1 MAVKKSELYSTLW
14 KCCDELRG
22 GMDASQYKDY
32 VLVILFVKYISDK
45 SRSDAAF
52 DIEIPEGCY
61 FEDFV
66 ALKGNPNIGEEI
78 NKKMQKLAE
87 ANQLEGV
94 FVADFDDEAKLGKGK
109 DKVET
114 LSKLIAV
121 FQNENLD
128 FSKNRAADD
137 DLIGDAYEYLMKN
150 FATESGKSKGQFYT
164 PAEVSRVMAKVIG
177 LSNAKNGKRTTIYD
191 PTCGSG
197 SLLLRAMCETP
208 EGATVYGQEKDNATV
223 GLAKMN
229 MILHN
234 EIYADIKQGDT
245 INDPQFKDDDQLK
258 TFDYIVANPPF
269 STKSWLK
276 SAKAEDEYRRWGEG
290 IKIGIPPEKNGD
302 YAFLLHIVRS
312 LKQTGCAACI
322 LPHGVLFRGN
332 AEAQIR
338 KYLVAEKRYIKGII
352 GLPANL
358 FFGTG
363 IPACII
369 IIEKSEAAGRKGVF
383 MIDAKSGYI
392 KDGAKNR
399 LREQDIR
406 RIVDVWQSQRD
417 VPHFAR
423 FVPMEE
429 IERNDYNLNI
439 PRYVS
444 APDTEILQDID
455 AHLYGGLPKHDI
467 DQLAT
472 YWDVCPSLR
481 SDLFSEHPTREGY
494 YSLNCEQDAIR
505 DTVSA
510 NVDFQKQSEVFK
522 RRFTDWCDKHRGELN
537 SLAQGFAPKTLIEQ
551 LGNSLLEFFSA
562 DRSLVDAY
570 DVYDCLMNYWGE
582 TMQDDCYMISSGGWT
597 VQLYTPQA
605 TSKKND
611 DKKKKEKKAATP
623 EDIVCDLLPVPI
635 VVDEYFADKRDLIIA
650 AEELLSQNEAQLAEL
665 IEEQAENYLDEDNFP
680 DGKMTDAN
688 IKKRIKALDKKAD
701 AEELA
706 VLQKYLDLKGD
717 ISLNK
722 KLIKERKYD
731 LLTALLV
738 KYANLSEEDIKRFV
752 IEKKWFAS
760 LGSRLDGE
768 MQRISQQLTSKVSA
782 LAERY
787 AQTLPEIDA
796 EIADLEAK
804 VAAHLKQM
812 YCMFAIVLQK
822 SARPRYLKNGIVL
835 NLRRY
840 CQL

>member
-45 SRSDAAF
+45 SRSDKNF
-52 DIEIPEGCY
+52 DIDIPQGCF

-66 ALKGNPNIGEEI
+66 ALKGNPNIGEEM
-78 NKKMQKLAE
+78 NKKMEALAV

-94 FVADFDDEAKLGKGK
+94 FVADFEDDAKLGQGK
-109 DKVET
+109 DKVDT
-114 LSKLIAV
+114 LSNLIAV
-121 FQNENLD
+121 FQNDNLD

-208 EGATVYGQEKDNATV
+208 EGTTIYGQEKDNATV

-229 MILHN
+229 MILHG

-245 INDPQFKDDDQLK
+245 INDPQFKDDDHLK

-276 SAKAEDEYRRWGEG
+276 SAKTEDQYHRWGEG
-290 IKIGIPPEKNGD
+290 VQIGVPPEKNGD

-358 FFGTG
+358 FYGTG

-369 IIEKSEAAGRKGVF
+369 VIEKSEAASRKGVF
-383 MIDAKSGYI
+383 MIDAKNGYI
-392 KDGAKNR
+392 KDAAKNR

-406 RIVDVWQSQRD
+406 RIVDVWQAQRD

-444 APDTEILQDID
+444 APDTEVLQDIE
-455 AHLYGGLPKHDI
+455 AHLRGGLPEHDI
-467 DQLAT
+467 DQLSE

-481 SDLFSEHPTREGY
+481 DDLFSDRPIRAGY
-494 YSLNCEQDAIR
+494 YELRCPVDAIR
-505 DTVSA
+505 DTVA
-510 NVDFQKQSEVFK
+510 TNTDFRKQGEAFK
-522 RRFTDWCDKHRGELN
+522 HSFEKWCQQHRCQLY
-537 SLAQGFAPKTLIEQ
+537 SLVPGFAPKKLIEQ
-551 LGNSLLEFFSA
+551 LGNSILEIFTA
-562 DRSLVDAY
+562 DKSLVDAY
-570 DVYDCLMNYWGE
+570 DVYDCLMKYWGD
-582 TMQDDCYMISSGGWT
+582 TMQDDCYMISSGGWE
-597 VQLYTPQA
+597 VQLYTPQPIV
-605 TSKKND
+605 KKND
-611 DKKKKEKKAATP
+611 AKKKEKKAAAP

-635 VVDEYFADKRDLIIA
+635 VIDEYFADKRDLILA
-650 AEELLSQNEAQLAEL
+650 AEELLAQNEAKLSELTEEYAES
-665 IEEQAENYLDEDNFP
+665 YFDEDNFADSKISDP
-680 DGKMTDAN
+680 N

-701 AEELA
+701 AEEIA
-706 VLQKYLDLKGD
+706 VLQQYLDLKGD
-717 ISLNK
+717 ILLNK
-722 KLIKERKYD
+722 KVIKDRKYD
-731 LLTALLV
+731 LLTALIV
-738 KYANLSEEDIKRFV
+738 KYADLSVEDIKRLV
-752 IEKKWFAS
+752 IEKKWFATLS
-760 LGSRLDGE
+760 AQLDSE
-768 MQRISQQLTSKVSA
+768 MQRISQQLTSKISA

-796 EIADLEAK
+796 EIAELEAK
-804 VAAHLKQM
+804 VAAHLKLM
-812 YCMFAIVLQK
+812 GY
-822 SARPRYLKNGIVL
+822 
-835 NLRRY
+835 
-840 CQL
+840 

>member
-45 SRSDAAF
+45 SRNDVGF
-52 DIEIPEGCY
+52 DIDIPEGCH

-66 ALKGNPNIGEEI
+66 ALKGNSNIGEEM
-78 NKKMQKLAE
+78 NKKMAALAE
-87 ANQLEGV
+87 ANQLDGV
-94 FVADFDDEAKLGKGK
+94 FVADFEDDTKLGKGK

-128 FSKNRAADD
+128 FGKNRAADD

-177 LSNAKNGKRTTIYD
+177 LGNAKNGKKTTIYD

-208 EGATVYGQEKDNATV
+208 DGATIYGQEKDNATV

-234 EIYADIKQGDT
+234 EIYADIRQGDT

-258 TFDYIVANPPF
+258 TFDFIVANPPF

-276 SAKAEDEYRRWGEG
+276 SAKIEDEYYRWGEG
-290 IKIGIPPEKNGD
+290 IKIGVPPEKNGD

-338 KYLVAEKRYIKGII
+338 KYLVADKRYIKGII

-358 FFGTG
+358 FYGTG

-369 IIEKSEAAGRKGVF
+369 IIEKSEATERKGIF
-383 MIDAKSGYI
+383 MIDAKNGYF

-406 RIVDVWQSQRD
+406 HIVDVWQAQRD
-417 VPHFAR
+417 VPHYAR

-455 AHLYGGLPKHDI
+455 AHLRGGLPKHDI
-467 DQLAT
+467 DQLET
-472 YWDVCPSLR
+472 YWTVCPSLR
-481 SDLFSEHPTREGY
+481 DDLFCDHPTRKGY
-494 YSLNCEQDAIR
+494 YSLNCEQNAVR
-505 DTVSA
+505 DVVSG
-510 NVDFQKQSEVFK
+510 NMDFRNQNEDFQMSFAK
-522 RRFTDWCDKHRGELN
+522 WCDSQRDQLYA
-537 SLAQGFAPKTLIEQ
+537 LVPGFAPKKLIEQ
-551 LGNSLLEFFSA
+551 LSNSLLAIFKA
-562 DRSLVDAY
+562 DRSLVNAY
-570 DVYDCLMNYWGE
+570 DVYDCLMNYWSE
-582 TMQDDCYMISSGGWT
+582 TMQDDCYMISSGDWM
-597 VQLYTPQA
+597 VQLYTPQPV
-605 TSKKND
+605 SKKKD
-611 DKKKKEKKAATP
+611 EKKKEKKAVAP
-623 EDIVCDLLPVPI
+623 EDVVCDLLPVPI
-635 VVDEYFADKRDLIIA
+635 VIDEYFAEKRDLIAA
-650 AEELLSQNEAQLAEL
+650 AEELLTQYETQLAEL
-665 IEEQAENYLDEDNFP
+665 VEEQTENYLDEDNFP
-680 DGKMTDAN
+680 DGKITDAN
-688 IKKRIKALDKKAD
+688 VKKRIKALDKKAD
-701 AEELA
+701 ADEIV
-706 VLQKYLDLKGD
+706 VLQKYLDLKGN

-731 LLTALLV
+731 LLTALVV
-738 KYANLSEEDIKRFV
+738 KYADLSEEEIKRLV
-752 IEKKWFAS
+752 IEKKWLAS
-760 LGSRLDGE
+760 LALKLDGE
-768 MQRISQQLTSKVSA
+768 MRRVSQQLTSQVTA

-787 AQTLPEIDA
+787 ALTLPEIDA
-796 EIADLEAK
+796 DIVDLEAK

-812 YCMFAIVLQK
+812 GY
-822 SARPRYLKNGIVL
+822 
-835 NLRRY
+835 
-840 CQL
+840 

>member
-45 SRSDAAF
+45 NRSDAAF

-66 ALKGNPNIGEEI
+66 ALKGNSNIGEEI

-177 LSNAKNGKRTTIYD
+177 LSNTKNGKRTTIYD

-276 SAKAEDEYRRWGEG
+276 SAKAEDEYHRWGEG
-290 IKIGIPPEKNGD
+290 IKIGVPPEKNGD

-383 MIDAKSGYI
+383 MIDAKGGYI

-439 PRYVS
+439 PRYVA

-510 NVDFQKQSEVFK
+510 NADFQKQSEVFK
-522 RRFTDWCDKHRGELN
+522 RSFADWCDKHLEELN
-537 SLAQGFAPKTLIEQ
+537 SLVQGFTPKTLIEQ
-551 LGNSLLEFFSA
+551 LGNSLLEIFGA
-562 DRSLVDAY
+562 DKSLVDAY

-582 TMQDDCYMISSGGWT
+582 TMQDDCYMI
-597 VQLYTPQA
+597 
-605 TSKKND
+605 
-611 DKKKKEKKAATP
+611 
-623 EDIVCDLLPVPI
+623 
-635 VVDEYFADKRDLIIA
+635 
-650 AEELLSQNEAQLAEL
+650 
-665 IEEQAENYLDEDNFP
+665 
-680 DGKMTDAN
+680 
-688 IKKRIKALDKKAD
+688 
-701 AEELA
+701 
-706 VLQKYLDLKGD
+706 
-717 ISLNK
+717 
-722 KLIKERKYD
+722 
-731 LLTALLV
+731 
-738 KYANLSEEDIKRFV
+738 
-752 IEKKWFAS
+752 
-760 LGSRLDGE
+760 
-768 MQRISQQLTSKVSA
+768 
-782 LAERY
+782 
-787 AQTLPEIDA
+787 
-796 EIADLEAK
+796 
-804 VAAHLKQM
+804 
-812 YCMFAIVLQK
+812 
-822 SARPRYLKNGIVL
+822 
-835 NLRRY
+835 
-840 CQL
+840 

>member
-14 KCCDELRG
+14 KCCDEPRG

-45 SRSDAAF
+45 SRSDWSF
-52 DIEIPEGCY
+52 DIDIPDGCH
-61 FEDFV
+61 FEDFI
-66 ALKGNPNIGEEI
+66 ALKGNPHIGEEM
-78 NKKMQKLAE
+78 NKKMSALAE
-87 ANQLEGV
+87 ANQLDGI
-94 FVADFDDEAKLGKGK
+94 FLADFDDESKLGKGK
-109 DKVET
+109 DKVDT
-114 LSKLIAV
+114 LSNLIAV

-177 LSNAKNGKRTTIYD
+177 LGDAKNGKKTTIYD

-197 SLLLRAMCETP
+197 SLLLRAMYETP
-208 EGATVYGQEKDNATV
+208 DGATVYGQEKDNATV

-234 EIYADIKQGDT
+234 ETYADIKQGDT
-245 INDPQFKDDDQLK
+245 INDPQFKENDQLK

-276 SAKAEDEYRRWGEG
+276 SAKAEDEFHRWGEG
-290 IKIGIPPEKNGD
+290 IKIGVPPEKNGD

-312 LKQTGCAACI
+312 LRQTGCAACI

-338 KYLVAEKRYIKGII
+338 KYLIAEKQYIKGII

-369 IIEKSEAAGRKGVF
+369 IIEKSEAHNRKGVF
-383 MIDAKSGYI
+383 MIDAKNGFT

-406 RIVDVWQSQRD
+406 RIVDVWQAQRD

-429 IERNDYNLNI
+429 IAKNDYNLNI

-444 APDTEILQDID
+444 APDTEILHDID
-455 AHLYGGLPKHDI
+455 AHLNGGLPKHDI
-467 DQLAT
+467 DQLND
-472 YWDVCPSLR
+472 YWNVCPSLR
-481 SDLFSEHPTREGY
+481 TDLFCEHPTRKNY
-494 YSLNCEQDAIR
+494 YSINCKQEEVRDA
-505 DTVSA
+505 VAA
-510 NVDFQKQSEVFK
+510 NTDFCRQGEVFK
-522 RRFTDWCDKHRGELN
+522 KSFKEWCDKHSKQLYEL
-537 SLAQGFAPKTLIEQ
+537 SQSFAPKVLIEN
-551 LGNSLLEFFSA
+551 LGNSLLEIFSS
-562 DRSLVDAY
+562 DKSLVDAY

-582 TMQDDCYMISSGGWT
+582 TMQDDCYMISSGGWE
-597 VQLYTPQA
+597 VQLYTPQPA
-605 TSKKND
+605 SKKGD
-611 DKKKKEKKAATP
+611 KKEKKAATP
-623 EDIVCDLLPVPI
+623 EDVTCDLLPVNI
-635 VVDEYFADKRDLIIA
+635 VIDEYFAEKRNLITA
-650 AEELLSQNEAQLAEL
+650 AEELLAQNEASLAEL
-665 IEEQAENYLDEDNFP
+665 VEEQSENYLDEDNFV
-680 DGKMTDAN
+680 DGKISDTN
-688 IKKRIKALDKKAD
+688 VKKRMKVLDKKSD
-701 AEELA
+701 AEEIA
-706 VLQKYLDLKGD
+706 VLQKYLDLKGN

-722 KLIKERKYD
+722 KLIKDRKYE
-731 LLTALLV
+731 LLTALMV
-738 KYANLSEEDIKRFV
+738 KYAALSEDDIKRLV

-760 LGSRLDGE
+760 LSARLDAE

-787 AQTLPEIDA
+787 AQTLHEIDA
-796 EIADLEAK
+796 EISTLEAK
-804 VAAHLKQM
+804 VAEHLKM
-812 YCMFAIVLQK
+812 MGY
-822 SARPRYLKNGIVL
+822 
-835 NLRRY
+835 
-840 CQL
+840 

>member
-45 SRSDAAF
+45 SRSDVAF
-52 DIEIPEGCY
+52 DIEIPDGCY

-87 ANQLEGV
+87 ANQLDGV

-276 SAKAEDEYRRWGEG
+276 SAKAEDEYHRWGEG

-444 APDTEILQDID
+444 TPDTEILQDID

-481 SDLFSEHPTREGY
+481 GDLFGEHPTREGY
-494 YSLNCEQDAIR
+494 YTLNCEQDAIR

-510 NVDFQKQSEVFK
+510 NSDFQKQIEVFK
-522 RRFTDWCDKHRGELN
+522 RSFADWCDKHSGELN
-537 SLAQGFAPKTLIEQ
+537 SLVQGFAPKTLIEQ
-551 LGNSLLEFFSA
+551 LGNSLLDIFGA
-562 DRSLVDAY
+562 DKSLVDAY

-597 VQLYTPQA
+597 VQLYTPQPA
-605 TSKKND
+605 SKKND

-635 VVDEYFADKRDLIIA
+635 VIDEYFADKRNLIVA

-680 DGKMTDAN
+680 DSKMTDAN
-688 IKKRIKALDKKAD
+688 IKKRIKALDKKSDAD
-701 AEELA
+701 EIA

-717 ISLNK
+717 ISLKK

-731 LLTALLV
+731 LLTALMV
-738 KYANLSEEDIKRFV
+738 KYADLSEEDIKRLV
-752 IEKKWFAS
+752 VEKKWFAS
-760 LGSRLDGE
+760 LSVRLDGE
-768 MQRISQQLTSKVSA
+768 MQRISQRLTTKVSA

-812 YCMFAIVLQK
+812 GY
-822 SARPRYLKNGIVL
+822 
-835 NLRRY
+835 
-840 CQL
+840 

>member
-45 SRSDAAF
+45 NRSDAAF
-52 DIEIPEGCY
+52 DIEIPDGCY

-87 ANQLEGV
+87 ANQLDGV

-208 EGATVYGQEKDNATV
+208 GGATVYGQEKDNATV

-276 SAKAEDEYRRWGEG
+276 SAKAEDEYHRWGEG

-383 MIDAKSGYI
+383 MIDAKSGYM

-444 APDTEILQDID
+444 VPDTEILQDID

-510 NVDFQKQSEVFK
+510 NADFQKQSEVFK
-522 RRFTDWCDKHRGELN
+522 HSFADWCGKHRGELN
-537 SLAQGFAPKTLIEQ
+537 SLAQGSAPKMLIEQ
-551 LGNSLLEFFSA
+551 LGNSLLDIFGA

-582 TMQDDCYMISSGGWT
+582 TMQDDCYMISSGGWA
-597 VQLYTPQA
+597 VQLDTPQPV
-605 TSKKND
+605 SKKND

-635 VVDEYFADKRDLIIA
+635 VIDEYFADKRDLIIA

-680 DGKMTDAN
+680 DSKMTDAN

-738 KYANLSEEDIKRFV
+738 KYADLSEEDIKRLV

-760 LGSRLDGE
+760 FGSRLDGE

-804 VAAHLKQM
+804 VANHLKLM
-812 YCMFAIVLQK
+812 GY
-822 SARPRYLKNGIVL
+822 
-835 NLRRY
+835 
-840 CQL
+840 

>member
-45 SRSDAAF
+45 SRSDWSF
-52 DIEIPEGCY
+52 DIDIPDGCH
-61 FEDFV
+61 FEDFI
-66 ALKGNPNIGEEI
+66 ALKGNPHIGEEM
-78 NKKMQKLAE
+78 NKKMSALAE
-87 ANQLEGV
+87 ANQLDGI
-94 FVADFDDEAKLGKGK
+94 FLADFDDESKLGKGK
-109 DKVET
+109 DKVDT
-114 LSKLIAV
+114 LSNLIAV

-177 LSNAKNGKRTTIYD
+177 LGDAKNGKKTTIYD

-197 SLLLRAMCETP
+197 SLLLRAMYETP
-208 EGATVYGQEKDNATV
+208 DGATVYGQEKDNATV

-234 EIYADIKQGDT
+234 ETYADIKQGDT
-245 INDPQFKDDDQLK
+245 INDPQFKENDQLK

-276 SAKAEDEYRRWGEG
+276 SAKAEDEFHRWGEG
-290 IKIGIPPEKNGD
+290 IKIGVPPEKNGD

-338 KYLVAEKRYIKGII
+338 KYLVAEKQYIKGII

-369 IIEKSEAAGRKGVF
+369 IIEKSEAHNRKGVF
-383 MIDAKSGYI
+383 MIDAKNGFT

-406 RIVDVWQSQRD
+406 RIVDVWHAQRD

-423 FVPMEE
+423 FVPMDE
-429 IERNDYNLNI
+429 IAKNDYNLNI
-439 PRYVS
+439 PRYIS

-455 AHLYGGLPKHDI
+455 AHLNGGLPKHDI
-467 DQLAT
+467 DQLND
-472 YWDVCPSLR
+472 YWNVCPSLR
-481 SDLFSEHPTREGY
+481 TDLFCEHPTRKNY
-494 YSLNCEQDAIR
+494 YSINCKQEEVRDA
-505 DTVSA
+505 VAA
-510 NVDFQKQSEVFK
+510 NTDFCRQGEVFK
-522 RRFTDWCDKHRGELN
+522 KSFKEWCDKHSKQLYEL
-537 SLAQGFAPKTLIEQ
+537 SQSFAPKVLIEN
-551 LGNSLLEFFSA
+551 LGNSLLEIFSS
-562 DRSLVDAY
+562 DKSLVDAY

-582 TMQDDCYMISSGGWT
+582 TMQDDCYMISSGGWE
-597 VQLYTPQA
+597 VQLYTPQPA
-605 TSKKND
+605 SKKGD
-611 DKKKKEKKAATP
+611 KKEKKAATP
-623 EDIVCDLLPVPI
+623 EDVVCDLLPVNI
-635 VVDEYFADKRDLIIA
+635 VIDEYFAEKRNLITA
-650 AEELLSQNEAQLAEL
+650 AEELLAQNEASLAEL
-665 IEEQAENYLDEDNFP
+665 VEEQSDNYLDEDNFV
-680 DGKMTDAN
+680 DGKISDTN
-688 IKKRIKALDKKAD
+688 VKKRMKVLDKKSD
-701 AEELA
+701 AEEIA
-706 VLQKYLDLKGD
+706 VLQKYLDLKGN

-722 KLIKERKYD
+722 KLIKDRKYE
-731 LLTALLV
+731 LLTALMV
-738 KYANLSEEDIKRFV
+738 KYAALSEDDIKRLV
-752 IEKKWFAS
+752 IEKKWFALLS
-760 LGSRLDGE
+760 ARLDAE

-787 AQTLPEIDA
+787 AQTLHEIDA
-796 EIADLEAK
+796 EISDLEVK
-804 VAAHLKQM
+804 VAEHLKM
-812 YCMFAIVLQK
+812 MGY
-822 SARPRYLKNGIVL
+822 
-835 NLRRY
+835 
-840 CQL
+840 

>member
-45 SRSDAAF
+45 SRSDEGF
-52 DIEIPEGCY
+52 DIDIPAGCY

-66 ALKGNPNIGEEI
+66 ALKGNPNIGEEM
-78 NKKMQKLAE
+78 NKKMAALAE
-87 ANQLEGV
+87 SNQLDGV
-94 FVADFDDEAKLGKGK
+94 FIADFEDEAKLGKGK

-114 LSKLIAV
+114 LSNLIAV
-121 FQNENLD
+121 FQNEGLD

-177 LSNAKNGKRTTIYD
+177 LGSAKNGKRTTIYD

-197 SLLLRAMCETP
+197 SLLLRAMSETP
-208 EGATVYGQEKDNATV
+208 DGATIYGQEKDNATV

-245 INDPQFKDDDQLK
+245 INDPQFKDNDQLK

-276 SAKAEDEYRRWGEG
+276 SAKTEDEYHRWGEG
-290 IKIGIPPEKNGD
+290 IGIGVPPEKNGD

-332 AEAQIR
+332 AEAHIR

-358 FFGTG
+358 FYGTG

-369 IIEKSEAAGRKGVF
+369 IVEKAEAARRKGVF

-406 RIVDVWQSQRD
+406 RIVDVWQAQRD
-417 VPHFAR
+417 VPHYAR
-423 FVPMEE
+423 FVPMEV

-455 AHLYGGLPKHDI
+455 AHLHGGLPKHDI
-467 DQLAT
+467 DQLEA
-472 YWDVCPSLR
+472 YWEVCPSLR
-481 SDLFSEHPTREGY
+481 GDLFCNHPTRKGY
-494 YSLNCEQDAIR
+494 YSLKCTPEAVR
-505 DTVSA
+505 DVVA
-510 NVDFQKQSEVFK
+510 GNIDFRKQSDTFRDSFAEW
-522 RRFTDWCDKHRGELN
+522 RNRHRMQLY
-537 SLAQGFAPKTLIEQ
+537 AVAPGFAPKKLIEQ
-551 LGNSLLEFFSA
+551 LGNSLLEIFEV
-562 DRSLVDAY
+562 DKSLVDAY
-570 DVYDCLMNYWGE
+570 DVYDCLMNYWSE

-597 VQLYTPQA
+597 VQLYTPQPV
-605 TSKKND
+605 SKKKD
-611 DKKKKEKKAATP
+611 EKKKKEKKAVAP
-623 EDIVCDLLPVPI
+623 EDVVCDLLPVPI
-635 VVDEYFADKRDLIIA
+635 VIDEYFAEKRDIITA
-650 AEELLSQNEAQLAEL
+650 AEELLTQNEAQFTEL
-665 IEEQAENYLDEDNFP
+665 VEDQADNYLDENNFP
-680 DGKMTDAN
+680 DSKMTDAN
-688 IKKRIKALDKKAD
+688 VKKRIKALDKKTDAD
-701 AEELA
+701 EIA
-706 VLQKYLDLKGD
+706 VLQKYLNLKGD

-731 LLTALLV
+731 LLTAITV
-738 KYANLSEEDIKRFV
+738 KYADLSVEDIKRLV

-760 LGSRLDGE
+760 LALRLDGE
-768 MQRISQQLTSKVSA
+768 MQRISQQLTSNVSA

-796 EIADLEAK
+796 DITDLEAK

-812 YCMFAIVLQK
+812 GY
-822 SARPRYLKNGIVL
+822 
-835 NLRRY
+835 
-840 CQL
+840 

>member
-1 MAVKKSELYSTLW
+1 MAVKKSELYSSLW

-52 DIEIPEGCY
+52 DIEIPDGCY

-66 ALKGNPNIGEEI
+66 DLKGNPDIGEEM
-78 NKKMQKLAE
+78 NKKMAALAE
-87 ANQLEGV
+87 ANQLDGV
-94 FVADFDDEAKLGKGK
+94 FVADFDDDAKLGKGK

-114 LSKLIAV
+114 LGKLIAV
-121 FQNENLD
+121 FQNDNLD

-177 LSNAKNGKRTTIYD
+177 LSNAKNGKKTTIYD

-208 EGATVYGQEKDNATV
+208 EGSTIYGQEKDNATV

-245 INDPQFKDDDQLK
+245 INDPQFKENDKLK
-258 TFDYIVANPPF
+258 TFDFIVANPPF

-276 SAKAEDEYRRWGEG
+276 GAKAEDEYERWGEG

-338 KYLVAEKRYIKGII
+338 KYLVAERKYIKGII
-352 GLPANL
+352 GLPPNL

-369 IIEKSEAAGRKGVF
+369 IIEKSEADSRKGVF
-383 MIDAKSGYI
+383 MIDAKNGYI

-406 RIVDVWQSQRD
+406 RIVDAWRTHRD
-417 VPHFAR
+417 VPHFSR
-423 FVPMEE
+423 FVPMDE
-429 IERNDYNLNI
+429 IKKNDYNLNI

-467 DQLAT
+467 DQLTT
-472 YWDVCPSLR
+472 YWDVCPTLR
-481 SDLFSEHPTREGY
+481 SELFCEHLTRKGY
-494 YSLNCEQDAIR
+494 FTLNCNRDAVR
-505 DTVSA
+505 DIVSD
-510 NVDFQKQSEVFK
+510 NTDFKKQNEVFNK
-522 RRFTDWCDKHRGELN
+522 SFTDWSNKHRDLFY
-537 SLAQGFAPKTLIEQ
+537 SLVQGFAPKELVDK
-551 LGNSLLEFFSA
+551 LGNSLLEIFSS
-562 DRSLVDAY
+562 DKSLVDAY
-570 DVYDCLMNYWGE
+570 DVYDCLMNYWSE
-582 TMQDDCYMISSGGWT
+582 TMQDDCYMISSGGWEA
-597 VQLYTPQA
+597 QLYTPQPS
-605 TSKKND
+605 SKKKD
-611 DKKKKEKKAATP
+611 DKNTKEKKAATP
-623 EDIVCDLLPVPI
+623 DDVMCDLLPVSI
-635 VVDEYFADKRDLIIA
+635 VIEEYFVDKRELITA
-650 AEELLSQNEAQLAEL
+650 AEERLAQNEAQLAEL
-665 IEEQAENYLDEDNFP
+665 IEEHSENYLDEDNFP
-680 DGKMTDAN
+680 DSKMSDSN
-688 IKKRIKALDKKAD
+688 IKKRIKELDNKND
-701 AEELA
+701 AEEIS
-706 VLQKYLDLKGD
+706 VLKKYLNIKGD
-717 ISLNK
+717 ISLVK
-722 KLIKERKYD
+722 KLIKELKYN
-731 LLTALLV
+731 LLSALMV
-738 KYANLSEEDIKRFV
+738 KYADLSEDDIKRLV
-752 IEKKWFAS
+752 IEKKWLAS
-760 LGSRLDGE
+760 LSARLDAE

-787 AQTLPEIDA
+787 AQTLHEIDA
-796 EIADLEAK
+796 EISDLESK
-804 VAAHLKQM
+804 VAEHLKM
-812 YCMFAIVLQK
+812 MGY
-822 SARPRYLKNGIVL
+822 
-835 NLRRY
+835 
-840 CQL
+840 

>member
-45 SRSDAAF
+45 SRSDERF
-52 DIEIPEGCY
+52 DIEIPDGCY
-61 FEDFV
+61 FEDFI
-66 ALKGNPNIGEEI
+66 ALKGKEHIGEEM
-78 NKKMQKLAE
+78 NKKMTALAE
-87 ANQLEGV
+87 ANQLDGV
-94 FVADFDDEAKLGKGK
+94 FIADFDDEAKLGKGK
-109 DKVET
+109 DKIDT
-114 LSKLIAV
+114 LSNLIAV

-177 LSNAKNGKRTTIYD
+177 LNNAKNGKKTTIYD

-234 EIYADIKQGDT
+234 EIYADIRQGDT
-245 INDPQFKDDDQLK
+245 INDPQFKVDDNVLK

-276 SAKAEDEYRRWGEG
+276 SAKSEDEYQRWGEG
-290 IKIGIPPEKNGD
+290 IKIGVPPEKNGD

-338 KYLVAEKRYIKGII
+338 KYLVFDKKYIKGII

-358 FFGTG
+358 FYGTG

-369 IIEKSEAAGRKGVF
+369 VIDKSEAAVRKGIF
-383 MIDAKSGYI
+383 MIDAKNGYI
-392 KDGAKNR
+392 KDGSKNR

-406 RIVDVWQSQRD
+406 RIVDVWNAQRD
-417 VPHFAR
+417 VPHYAR
-423 FVPMEE
+423 FVSMDE
-429 IERNDYNLNI
+429 IERNDFNLNI

-467 DQLAT
+467 EQLAM
-472 YWDVCPSLR
+472 YWDVCPTLCNE
-481 SDLFSEHPTREGY
+481 LFSTHSTRNGY
-494 YSLNCEQDAIR
+494 YQLKCGKDEIR
-505 DTVSA
+505 ETIAD
-510 NVDFQKQSEVFK
+510 NIDFCKQSEYFK
-522 RRFTDWCDKHRGELN
+522 NSFKTWSEKHYNQLYN
-537 SLAQGFAPKTLIEQ
+537 LTLGFAPKNLIEQ
-551 LGNSLLEFFSA
+551 LGNSLLEVFSI
-562 DRSLVDAY
+562 DKSLVDAY
-570 DVYDCLMNYWGE
+570 NVYDCLMNYWGE
-582 TMQDDCYMISSGGWT
+582 TMQDDCYMISAGDWS
-597 VQLYTPQA
+597 VQLYTPQPA
-605 TSKKND
+605 SKKKD
-611 DKKKKEKKAATP
+611 DNKKKKEKKAATP
-623 EDIVCDLLPVPI
+623 EDVMCDLLPVTI
-635 VVDEYFADKRDLIIA
+635 VINEYFAEKRDLITA
-650 AEELLSQNEAQLAEL
+650 AEELLAQKESSLTEL
-665 IEEQAENYLDEDNFP
+665 IEEQTDNYLDEDNFI
-680 DGKMTDAN
+680 DSKLSDTN
-688 IKKRIKALDKKAD
+688 VKKRIKALDKKVD
-701 AEELA
+701 AEEIT
-706 VLQKYLDLKGD
+706 VLQKYLDLRGD

-731 LLTALLV
+731 LLTALIV
-738 KYANLSEEDIKRFV
+738 KYANLSADEIKKLV

-760 LGSRLDGE
+760 LDKRLSDE
-768 MQRISQQLTSKVSA
+768 MQRISQQLTSKVSE

-787 AQTLPEIDA
+787 SQTLPEIDA
-796 EIADLEAK
+796 EIADLEVK
-804 VAAHLKQM
+804 VASHLKQM
-812 YCMFAIVLQK
+812 GF
-822 SARPRYLKNGIVL
+822 
-835 NLRRY
+835 
-840 CQL
+840 

>member
-1 MAVKKSELYSTLW
+1 MAVKKSELYSSLW

-45 SRSDAAF
+45 SRSDTAF
-52 DIEIPEGCY
+52 DIEIPDGCY

-66 ALKGNPNIGEEI
+66 DLKGNPDIGEEM
-78 NKKMQKLAE
+78 NKKMAALAE
-87 ANQLEGV
+87 ANQLDGV
-94 FVADFDDEAKLGKGK
+94 FVADFDDDAKLGKGK

-114 LSKLIAV
+114 LGKLIAV
-121 FQNENLD
+121 FQNDNLD

-177 LSNAKNGKRTTIYD
+177 LSNAKNGKKTTIYD

-208 EGATVYGQEKDNATV
+208 EGATIYGQEKDNATV

-245 INDPQFKDDDQLK
+245 INDPQFKENDKLK
-258 TFDYIVANPPF
+258 TFDFIVANPPF

-276 SAKAEDEYRRWGEG
+276 SAKAEDEYERWGEG

-338 KYLVAEKRYIKGII
+338 KYLVAERKYIKGII
-352 GLPANL
+352 GLPPNL

-369 IIEKSEAAGRKGVF
+369 IIEKSEADSRKGVF
-383 MIDAKSGYI
+383 MIDAKNGYI

-406 RIVDVWQSQRD
+406 RIVDAWKTHRD
-417 VPHFAR
+417 VPHFSR
-423 FVPMEE
+423 FVPMDE
-429 IERNDYNLNI
+429 IKKNDYNLNI

-467 DQLAT
+467 DQLTT
-472 YWDVCPSLR
+472 YWDVCPTLR
-481 SDLFSEHPTREGY
+481 SELFCEHLTRKGY
-494 YSLNCEQDAIR
+494 FTLNCNRDAVR
-505 DTVSA
+505 DIVSD
-510 NVDFQKQSEVFK
+510 NTDFKKQNEVFNK
-522 RRFTDWCDKHRGELN
+522 SFTDWSNKHRDLFY
-537 SLAQGFAPKTLIEQ
+537 SLVQGFAPKELVDK
-551 LGNSLLEFFSA
+551 LGNSLLEIFSS
-562 DRSLVDAY
+562 DKSLVDAY
-570 DVYDCLMNYWGE
+570 DVYDCLMNYWSE
-582 TMQDDCYMISSGGWT
+582 TMQDDCYMISSGGWEA
-597 VQLYTPQA
+597 QLYTPQPS
-605 TSKKND
+605 SKKKD
-611 DKKKKEKKAATP
+611 DKNTKEKKAATP
-623 EDIVCDLLPVPI
+623 DDVMCDLLPVNI
-635 VVDEYFADKRDLIIA
+635 VIEEYFADKRELITA
-650 AEELLSQNEAQLAEL
+650 AEERLAQNEVQLAEL
-665 IEEQAENYLDEDNFP
+665 IEEHSENYLDEDNFP
-680 DGKMTDAN
+680 DSKMSDSN
-688 IKKRIKALDKKAD
+688 IKKRIKELDNKND
-701 AEELA
+701 AEEIS
-706 VLQKYLDLKGD
+706 VLKKYLNIKGD
-717 ISLNK
+717 ISLVK
-722 KLIKERKYD
+722 KLIKELKYN
-731 LLTALLV
+731 LLSALMV
-738 KYANLSEEDIKRFV
+738 KYADLSEDDIKRLV
-752 IEKKWFAS
+752 IEKKWLAS
-760 LGSRLDGE
+760 LAVRLDGE
-768 MQRISQQLTSKVSA
+768 MQRISQELTSKVTE

-804 VAAHLKQM
+804 VAQHLKQM
-812 YCMFAIVLQK
+812 GY
-822 SARPRYLKNGIVL
+822 
-835 NLRRY
+835 
-840 CQL
+840 

>member
-1 MAVKKSELYSTLW
+1 MFIILFHYYCEMLCVNIYYIFMAIKKSELYSTLW

-45 SRSDAAF
+45 SRSDVAF
-52 DIEIPEGCY
+52 DIEIPDGCY

-177 LSNAKNGKRTTIYD
+177 LNNAKNGKRTTIYD

-276 SAKAEDEYRRWGEG
+276 SAKAEDEYKRWGEG

-302 YAFLLHIVRS
+302 YAFLLHNVRS

-423 FVPMEE
+423 FVHIEE
-429 IERNDYNLNI
+429 IEHNDYNLNI

-444 APDTEILQDID
+444 ASDTEILQDID

-472 YWDVCPSLR
+472 YWDVCSSLR
-481 SDLFSEHPTREGY
+481 GDLFSEHPTRKGY

-510 NVDFQKQSEVFK
+510 NADFQKQSEVFK
-522 RRFTDWCDKHRGELN
+522 LSFADWCGKHRGELN

-551 LGNSLLEFFSA
+551 LGNSLLGIFGA
-562 DRSLVDAY
+562 DKSLVDAY

-597 VQLYTPQA
+597 VQLYTPQP

-611 DKKKKEKKAATP
+611 DKKKEKKAATP

-635 VVDEYFADKRDLIIA
+635 VIDEYFADKRDLIIA

-680 DGKMTDAN
+680 DGKMSDAN

-738 KYANLSEEDIKRFV
+738 KYAALTEEDIKRLV

-760 LGSRLDGE
+760 LGSRFDGE

-796 EIADLEAK
+796 EIANLEAK

-812 YCMFAIVLQK
+812 GY
-822 SARPRYLKNGIVL
+822 
-835 NLRRY
+835 
-840 CQL
+840 

>member
-1 MAVKKSELYSTLW
+1 MA
-14 KCCDELRG
+14 
-22 GMDASQYKDY
+22 A
-32 VLVILFVKYISDK
+32 
-45 SRSDAAF
+45 
-52 DIEIPEGCY
+52 
-61 FEDFV
+61 
-66 ALKGNPNIGEEI
+66 
-78 NKKMQKLAE
+78 LAE
-87 ANQLEGV
+87 ANQLDGV
-94 FVADFDDEAKLGKGK
+94 FVADFEDDAKLGKGK

-177 LSNAKNGKRTTIYD
+177 LGNAKNGKKTTIYD

-208 EGATVYGQEKDNATV
+208 DGATIYGQEKDNATV

-276 SAKAEDEYRRWGEG
+276 SAKAEDEYHRWGEG
-290 IKIGIPPEKNGD
+290 IKIGVPPEKNGD

-338 KYLVAEKRYIKGII
+338 KYLIAEKRYIKGII

-358 FFGTG
+358 FYGTG

-406 RIVDVWQSQRD
+406 RIVDVWQAQRD
-417 VPHFAR
+417 VPHYAR

-455 AHLYGGLPKHDI
+455 AHLHGGLPKHDI
-467 DQLAT
+467 DQFDA
-472 YWDVCPSLR
+472 YWKVCPSLR
-481 SDLFSEHPTREGY
+481 ADLFCDHPTRKGY
-494 YSLNCEQDAIR
+494 YSLKCNPEAVR
-505 DTVSA
+505 DVVA
-510 NVDFQKQSEVFK
+510 ENIDFRKQSDAF
-522 RRFTDWCDKHRGELN
+522 RSSFTEWCNRHRVQLYA
-537 SLAQGFAPKTLIEQ
+537 LVPGFAPKTLIEQ
-551 LGNSLLEFFSA
+551 LGNSLLEIFGV
-562 DRSLVDAY
+562 DKSLVDAY

-582 TMQDDCYMISSGGWT
+582 TMQDDCYMISSGSWT
-597 VQLYTPQA
+597 VQLYTPQPA
-605 TSKKND
+605 SKKND
-611 DKKKKEKKAATP
+611 EKKKEKKATTP

-635 VVDEYFADKRDLIIA
+635 VIDEYFAEKRDVIAA
-650 AEELLSQNEAQLAEL
+650 AEELLGQNEAQLAEL
-665 IEEQAENYLDEDNFP
+665 VDEQADNYLDEDNFP
-680 DGKMTDAN
+680 DSKMTDAN
-688 IKKRIKALDKKAD
+688 VKKRIKALDKKTDAD
-701 AEELA
+701 EIT
-706 VLQKYLDLKGD
+706 VLQKYLDLKSD

-731 LLTALLV
+731 LLTALVV
-738 KYANLSEEDIKRFV
+738 KYADLSEEEIKRLV

-760 LGSRLDGE
+760 LALRFDGE

-787 AQTLPEIDA
+787 AQTLSEIDA
-796 EIADLEAK
+796 GITDLEAK
-804 VAAHLKQM
+804 VATHLKQM
-812 YCMFAIVLQK
+812 GY
-822 SARPRYLKNGIVL
+822 
-835 NLRRY
+835 
-840 CQL
+840 

>member
-45 SRSDAAF
+45 SRSDERF
-52 DIEIPEGCY
+52 DIEIPDGCY
-61 FEDFV
+61 FEDFI
-66 ALKGNPNIGEEI
+66 ALKGKEHIGEEM
-78 NKKMQKLAE
+78 NKKMTALAE
-87 ANQLEGV
+87 ANQLDGV
-94 FVADFDDEAKLGKGK
+94 FIADFDDEAKLGKGK
-109 DKVET
+109 DKIDT
-114 LSKLIAV
+114 LSNLIAV

-177 LSNAKNGKRTTIYD
+177 LNNAKNGKKTTIYD

-234 EIYADIKQGDT
+234 EIYADIRQGDT
-245 INDPQFKDDDQLK
+245 INDPQFKVDDNVLK

-276 SAKAEDEYRRWGEG
+276 SAKSEDEYQRWGEG
-290 IKIGIPPEKNGD
+290 IKIGVPPEKNGD

-338 KYLVAEKRYIKGII
+338 KYLAFDKKYIKGII

-358 FFGTG
+358 FYGTG

-369 IIEKSEAAGRKGVF
+369 VIDKSEAAVRKGIF
-383 MIDAKSGYI
+383 MIDAKNGYI
-392 KDGAKNR
+392 KDGSKNR

-406 RIVDVWQSQRD
+406 RIVDVWNAQRD
-417 VPHFAR
+417 VPHYAR
-423 FVPMEE
+423 FVSMDE
-429 IERNDYNLNI
+429 IERNDFNLNI

-467 DQLAT
+467 EQLAM
-472 YWDVCPSLR
+472 YWDVCPTLCNK
-481 SDLFSEHPTREGY
+481 LFSTHSTRNGY
-494 YSLNCEQDAIR
+494 YQLKCKNDEIR
-505 DTVSA
+505 ETIAD
-510 NVDFQKQSEVFK
+510 NIDFCKQSEYFK
-522 RRFTDWCDKHRGELN
+522 NSFKTWSEKHYNQLYN
-537 SLAQGFAPKTLIEQ
+537 LTLGFAPKILIEQ
-551 LGNSLLEFFSA
+551 LGNSLLEVFSI
-562 DRSLVDAY
+562 DKSLVDAY
-570 DVYDCLMNYWGE
+570 NVYDCLMNYWGE
-582 TMQDDCYMISSGGWT
+582 TMQDDCYMISAGDWS
-597 VQLYTPQA
+597 VQLYTPQPA
-605 TSKKND
+605 SKKKD
-611 DKKKKEKKAATP
+611 DNKKKKEKKAATP
-623 EDIVCDLLPVPI
+623 EDVMCDLLPVTI
-635 VVDEYFADKRDLIIA
+635 VINEYFAEKRDLITA
-650 AEELLSQNEAQLAEL
+650 AEELLAQKESSLTEL
-665 IEEQAENYLDEDNFP
+665 IEEQTDNYLDEDNFI
-680 DGKMTDAN
+680 DSKLSDTN
-688 IKKRIKALDKKAD
+688 VKKRIKALDKKVD
-701 AEELA
+701 AEEIT
-706 VLQKYLDLKGD
+706 VLQKYLDLRGD

-731 LLTALLV
+731 LLTALIV
-738 KYANLSEEDIKRFV
+738 KYANLSADEIKKLV

-760 LGSRLDGE
+760 LDKRLTDE
-768 MQRISQQLTSKVSA
+768 MQRISQQLTSKVSE

-787 AQTLPEIDA
+787 SQTLPEIDA

-804 VAAHLKQM
+804 VASHLKQM
-812 YCMFAIVLQK
+812 GF
-822 SARPRYLKNGIVL
+822 
-835 NLRRY
+835 
-840 CQL
+840 

>member
-14 KCCDELRG
+14 RCCDELRG

-45 SRSDAAF
+45 NCSDAAF
-52 DIEIPEGCY
+52 DIEIPDGCY

-87 ANQLEGV
+87 ANQLDGV

-177 LSNAKNGKRTTIYD
+177 LSNTKNGKRTTIYD

-276 SAKAEDEYRRWGEG
+276 SAKAEDEYHRWGEG
-290 IKIGIPPEKNGD
+290 IKIGVPPEKNGD

-369 IIEKSEAAGRKGVF
+369 IIEKSEAASRKGVF

-467 DQLAT
+467 GQLAT

-510 NVDFQKQSEVFK
+510 NADFQKQSEVFK
-522 RRFTDWCDKHRGELN
+522 RSFADWCNKHRDELN
-537 SLAQGFAPKTLIEQ
+537 SLVQGFAPKTLIEQ
-551 LGNSLLEFFSA
+551 LGNSLLEIFGA

-582 TMQDDCYMISSGGWT
+582 TMQDDCYMISSSGWT
-597 VQLYTPQA
+597 VQLYTPQPA
-605 TSKKND
+605 SKKND
-611 DKKKKEKKAATP
+611 NKKEKKAATP

-635 VVDEYFADKRDLIIA
+635 VVDEYFAEKRDLITA
-650 AEELLSQNEAQLAEL
+650 AEELLAQNEAQLAEL

-680 DGKMTDAN
+680 DGKMNDGN
-688 IKKRIKALDKKAD
+688 IKKRIKALDKKSD
-701 AEELA
+701 AEEFA
-706 VLQKYLDLKGD
+706 ALQKYLTLKGD
-717 ISLNK
+717 ISINK

-731 LLTALLV
+731 LLTALMV
-738 KYANLSEEDIKRFV
+738 KYADLSEDDIKRLV
-752 IEKKWFAS
+752 VEKKWFAS
-760 LGSRLDGE
+760 LSARLEGE
-768 MQRISQQLTSKVSA
+768 MQRISQQLTSKVSV

-787 AQTLPEIDA
+787 AQNLPEIDA

-804 VAAHLKQM
+804 VTAHLKQM
-812 YCMFAIVLQK
+812 GY
-822 SARPRYLKNGIVL
+822 
-835 NLRRY
+835 
-840 CQL
+840 

>member
-45 SRSDAAF
+45 SRSDWSF
-52 DIEIPEGCY
+52 DIDIPDGCH
-61 FEDFV
+61 FEDFI
-66 ALKGNPNIGEEI
+66 ALKGNPHIGEEM
-78 NKKMQKLAE
+78 NKKMAALAE
-87 ANQLEGV
+87 ANQLDGI
-94 FVADFDDEAKLGKGK
+94 FLADFDDESKLGKGK
-109 DKVET
+109 DKVDT
-114 LSKLIAV
+114 LSNLIAV

-177 LSNAKNGKRTTIYD
+177 LGNAKNGKKTTIYD

-197 SLLLRAMCETP
+197 SLLLRAMYETP
-208 EGATVYGQEKDNATV
+208 DGATVYGQEKDNATV

-234 EIYADIKQGDT
+234 ETYADIKQGDT
-245 INDPQFKDDDQLK
+245 INDPQFKENDQLK

-276 SAKAEDEYRRWGEG
+276 SAKAEDEFHRWGEG
-290 IKIGIPPEKNGD
+290 IKIGVPPEKNGD

-338 KYLVAEKRYIKGII
+338 KYLVAEKQYIKGII

-369 IIEKSEAAGRKGVF
+369 IIEKSEAHNRKGVF
-383 MIDAKSGYI
+383 MIDAKNGFT

-406 RIVDVWQSQRD
+406 RIVDVWHAQRD

-423 FVPMEE
+423 FVPMDE
-429 IERNDYNLNI
+429 IAKNDYNLNI

-455 AHLYGGLPKHDI
+455 AHLNGGLPKHDI
-467 DQLAT
+467 DQLND
-472 YWDVCPSLR
+472 YWNVCPSLR
-481 SDLFSEHPTREGY
+481 TDLFCEHPTRKNY
-494 YSLNCEQDAIR
+494 YSINCKQEEVRDA
-505 DTVSA
+505 VAA
-510 NVDFQKQSEVFK
+510 NTDFCRQGEVFK
-522 RRFTDWCDKHRGELN
+522 KSFKEWCDKHSKQLYEL
-537 SLAQGFAPKTLIEQ
+537 SQSFAPKVLIEN
-551 LGNSLLEFFSA
+551 LGNSLLEIFSA
-562 DRSLVDAY
+562 DKSLVDAY

-582 TMQDDCYMISSGGWT
+582 TMQDDCYMISSGGWD
-597 VQLYTPQA
+597 VQLYTPQPA
-605 TSKKND
+605 SKKGD
-611 DKKKKEKKAATP
+611 KKEKKAATP
-623 EDIVCDLLPVPI
+623 EDVTCDLLPVNI
-635 VVDEYFADKRDLIIA
+635 VIDEYFAEKRNLITA
-650 AEELLSQNEAQLAEL
+650 AEELLAQNEASLAEL
-665 IEEQAENYLDEDNFP
+665 VEEQSENYLDEDNFV
-680 DGKMTDAN
+680 DGKISDTN
-688 IKKRIKALDKKAD
+688 VKKRMKVLDKKSD
-701 AEELA
+701 AEEIA
-706 VLQKYLDLKGD
+706 VLQKYLDLKGN

-722 KLIKERKYD
+722 KLIKDRKYE
-731 LLTALLV
+731 LLTALMV
-738 KYANLSEEDIKRFV
+738 KYAALSEDDIKRLV

-760 LGSRLDGE
+760 LSARLDAE
-768 MQRISQQLTSKVSA
+768 IQRISQQLTSKVSA

-787 AQTLPEIDA
+787 AQTLHEIDA
-796 EIADLEAK
+796 EISDLEAK
-804 VAAHLKQM
+804 VAEHLKM
-812 YCMFAIVLQK
+812 MGY
-822 SARPRYLKNGIVL
+822 
-835 NLRRY
+835 
-840 CQL
+840 

>member
-14 KCCDELRG
+14 RCCDELRG

-52 DIEIPEGCY
+52 DIEIPDGCY

-87 ANQLEGV
+87 ANQLDGV

-177 LSNAKNGKRTTIYD
+177 LSNTKNGKRTTIYD

-276 SAKAEDEYRRWGEG
+276 SAKAEDEYHRWGEG
-290 IKIGIPPEKNGD
+290 VKIGVPPEKNGD

-369 IIEKSEAAGRKGVF
+369 IIEKSEAASRKGVF
-383 MIDAKSGYI
+383 MIDAKNGYI

-510 NVDFQKQSEVFK
+510 NADFQKQSKVFK
-522 RRFTDWCDKHRGELN
+522 HSFADWCDKHRDELN
-537 SLAQGFAPKTLIEQ
+537 SLVQGFAPKTLIEQ
-551 LGNSLLEFFSA
+551 LGNSLLEFFGA
-562 DRSLVDAY
+562 DKSLVDAY

-597 VQLYTPQA
+597 VQLYTPQSA
-605 TSKKND
+605 SKKND
-611 DKKKKEKKAATP
+611 NKKEKKAATP

-635 VVDEYFADKRDLIIA
+635 VVNEYFADKRDLIIA

-738 KYANLSEEDIKRFV
+738 KYADLSEEDIKRLV
-752 IEKKWFAS
+752 IEKKWFVS

-768 MQRISQQLTSKVSA
+768 MQRISQCLTSKVSA

-812 YCMFAIVLQK
+812 GY
-822 SARPRYLKNGIVL
+822 
-835 NLRRY
+835 
-840 CQL
+840 

>member
-1 MAVKKSELYSTLW
+1 MAIKKSELYSTLW

-45 SRSDAAF
+45 SRSDEGF
-52 DIEIPEGCY
+52 DIDIPDGCY

-66 ALKGNPNIGEEI
+66 ALKGNPNIGEEM
-78 NKKMQKLAE
+78 NKKMAALAE
-87 ANQLEGV
+87 ANQLDGV
-94 FVADFDDEAKLGKGK
+94 FVADFEDDAKLGKGK

-177 LSNAKNGKRTTIYD
+177 LGNAKNGKKTTIYD

-197 SLLLRAMCETP
+197 SLLLRAMYETP
-208 EGATVYGQEKDNATV
+208 DGATIYGQEKDNATV

-276 SAKAEDEYRRWGEG
+276 SAKAEDEYHRWGEG
-290 IKIGIPPEKNGD
+290 VKIGVPPEKNGD

-358 FFGTG
+358 FYGTG

-369 IIEKSEAAGRKGVF
+369 IIEKSEAVGRKGVF

-406 RIVDVWQSQRD
+406 RIVDVWQAQRD
-417 VPHFAR
+417 VPHYAR

-444 APDTEILQDID
+444 APDTEILQDIA
-455 AHLYGGLPKHDI
+455 AHLHGGLPKHDI
-467 DQLAT
+467 DQLDT
-472 YWDVCPSLR
+472 YWGVCPSLR
-481 SDLFSEHPTREGY
+481 DDLFCDHPTRRGY
-494 YSLNCEQDAIR
+494 YSLKCKPEAVR
-505 DTVSA
+505 DVVA
-510 NVDFQKQSEVFK
+510 ENIDFRKQSDEF
-522 RRFTDWCDKHRGELN
+522 RSSFTQWCNRHRVQLYA
-537 SLAQGFAPKTLIEQ
+537 LVPGFAPKKLIEQ
-551 LGNSLLEFFSA
+551 LGNSLLEIFGV
-562 DRSLVDAY
+562 DRSLVNAY

-597 VQLYTPQA
+597 VQLYTPQPA
-605 TSKKND
+605 SKKND
-611 DKKKKEKKAATP
+611 EKKKEKKAVAP

-635 VVDEYFADKRDLIIA
+635 VVDEYFAEKRDVITA
-650 AEELLSQNEAQLAEL
+650 AEELLAQNEAQLTEL
-665 IEEQAENYLDEDNFP
+665 VEEQAENYLDEDNFP
-680 DGKMTDAN
+680 DSKITDAN
-688 IKKRIKALDKKAD
+688 VKKRIKVLDKKTDAD
-701 AEELA
+701 EIA

-731 LLTALLV
+731 LLTALVV
-738 KYANLSEEDIKRFV
+738 KYADLSEEEIKRLV
-752 IEKKWFAS
+752 IEKKWLAS
-760 LGSRLDGE
+760 LALRLDGE
-768 MQRISQQLTSKVSA
+768 MLRISQQLTSKVSA

-787 AQTLPEIDA
+787 AQTLSEIDA
-796 EIADLEAK
+796 DIIDLEAK
-804 VAAHLKQM
+804 VTAHLKRIG
-812 YCMFAIVLQK
+812 Y
-822 SARPRYLKNGIVL
+822 
-835 NLRRY
+835 
-840 CQL
+840 

>member
-45 SRSDAAF
+45 SRSDVAF
-52 DIEIPEGCY
+52 DIEIPDGCY

-87 ANQLEGV
+87 ANQLDGV

-258 TFDYIVANPPF
+258 TFDYIIANPPF

-276 SAKAEDEYRRWGEG
+276 SAKAEDEYHRWGEG

-332 AEAQIR
+332 ADAQIR

-383 MIDAKSGYI
+383 KIDAKSGYI

-444 APDTEILQDID
+444 TPDTEILQDID

-481 SDLFSEHPTREGY
+481 GDLFGEHPTREGY
-494 YSLNCEQDAIR
+494 YTLNCEQDAIR

-510 NVDFQKQSEVFK
+510 NSDFQKQIEVFK
-522 RRFTDWCDKHRGELN
+522 RSFADWCDKHSGELN
-537 SLAQGFAPKTLIEQ
+537 SLVQGFAPKTLIEQ
-551 LGNSLLEFFSA
+551 LGNSLLDIFGA
-562 DRSLVDAY
+562 DKSLVDAY

-597 VQLYTPQA
+597 VQLYTPQPA
-605 TSKKND
+605 SKKND

-623 EDIVCDLLPVPI
+623 EDIVCDLLPAPI
-635 VVDEYFADKRDLIIA
+635 VIDEYFADKRDLIIA

-680 DGKMTDAN
+680 DSKMTDAN
-688 IKKRIKALDKKAD
+688 IKKRIKALDNKAD

-738 KYANLSEEDIKRFV
+738 KYADLSEEDIKRLV
-752 IEKKWFAS
+752 IEKKWLAS
-760 LGSRLDGE
+760 LDSRLDGE
-768 MQRISQQLTSKVSA
+768 MQRISQQLTHKVSA

-804 VAAHLKQM
+804 VVNHLKLM
-812 YCMFAIVLQK
+812 GY
-822 SARPRYLKNGIVL
+822 
-835 NLRRY
+835 
-840 CQL
+840 

>member
-52 DIEIPEGCY
+52 DIEIPDGCY

-87 ANQLEGV
+87 ANQLDGV

-276 SAKAEDEYRRWGEG
+276 SVKAEDEYHRWGEG
-290 IKIGIPPEKNGD
+290 IKIGVPPEKNGD

-338 KYLVAEKRYIKGII
+338 KYLVVEKRYIKGII

-481 SDLFSEHPTREGY
+481 SDLFSEHPTRKGY
-494 YSLNCEQDAIR
+494 YSLNCEQDTIR
-505 DTVSA
+505 NTVSA
-510 NVDFQKQSEVFK
+510 NADFQKQSEVF
-522 RRFTDWCDKHRGELN
+522 RRSFADWCNKHRDELN
-537 SLAQGFAPKTLIEQ
+537 SLVQGFAPKTLIEQ
-551 LGNSLLEFFSA
+551 LGNSLLDIFGA
-562 DRSLVDAY
+562 DKSLVDAY

-597 VQLYTPQA
+597 VQLYTSQPA
-605 TSKKND
+605 SKKND

-635 VVDEYFADKRDLIIA
+635 VVDEYFADKRNLIIA

-688 IKKRIKALDKKAD
+688 IKKRIKTLDKKVD

-706 VLQKYLDLKGD
+706 VLQKYLELKGD

-731 LLTALLV
+731 LLTALMV
-738 KYANLSEEDIKRFV
+738 KYADLSEEDIKRLV
-752 IEKKWFAS
+752 VEKKWFAS
-760 LGSRLDGE
+760 LSACLEGE

-782 LAERY
+782 LTERY
-787 AQTLPEIDA
+787 AQTLPEIDT

-812 YCMFAIVLQK
+812 GY
-822 SARPRYLKNGIVL
+822 
-835 NLRRY
+835 
-840 CQL
+840 

>member
-45 SRSDAAF
+45 SRSDEGF
-52 DIEIPEGCY
+52 DIDIPEGCY

-66 ALKGNPNIGEEI
+66 ALKGNPNIGEEM
-78 NKKMQKLAE
+78 NKKMAALAE
-87 ANQLEGV
+87 ANQLDGV
-94 FVADFDDEAKLGKGK
+94 FVADFEDDAKLGKGK

-177 LSNAKNGKRTTIYD
+177 LGDARNGKKTTIYD

-208 EGATVYGQEKDNATV
+208 DGATIYGQEKDNATV

-276 SAKAEDEYRRWGEG
+276 SAKTEDEYHRWGEG
-290 IKIGIPPEKNGD
+290 IKIGVPPEKNGD

-358 FFGTG
+358 FYGMG

-369 IIEKSEAAGRKGVF
+369 IVEKSEAVGRKGVF

-406 RIVDVWQSQRD
+406 RIVDVWQAQRD
-417 VPHFAR
+417 VPHYAR

-439 PRYVS
+439 PRYVF

-455 AHLYGGLPKHDI
+455 AHLHGGLPKHDI
-467 DQLAT
+467 DQFDA
-472 YWDVCPSLR
+472 YWEVCPSLR
-481 SDLFSEHPTREGY
+481 DDLFCDHPTRKGY
-494 YSLNCEQDAIR
+494 YSLKCKLDAVR
-505 DTVSA
+505 D
-510 NVDFQKQSEVFK
+510 
-522 RRFTDWCDKHRGELN
+522 
-537 SLAQGFAPKTLIEQ
+537 
-551 LGNSLLEFFSA
+551 
-562 DRSLVDAY
+562 
-570 DVYDCLMNYWGE
+570 
-582 TMQDDCYMISSGGWT
+582 
-597 VQLYTPQA
+597 
-605 TSKKND
+605 
-611 DKKKKEKKAATP
+611 
-623 EDIVCDLLPVPI
+623 
-635 VVDEYFADKRDLIIA
+635 VVDENIDFRKQKGTKPIVKTDRNEVDSVRLPASPATTKYDTSTPLERRPDSGFLSVRNLKQRQAVPLFVPDRKGLPVTAFVHEMNVKTHRADRGQLLDGQHIEHHVDIAHRIDVTVEVDVAVNHPVFGNMLRNDPRHFARLFGRRRSIHNRIGAGADDRIEIDRLA
-650 AEELLSQNEAQLAEL
+650 GTQVDDAPLRHGPPELPAGGIVQREITGREHPVVLVHPRHDF
-665 IEEQAENYLDEDNFP
+665 I
-680 DGKMTDAN
+680 
-688 IKKRIKALDKKAD
+688 R
-701 AEELA
+701 A
-706 VLQKYLDLKGD
+706 VLFGAVVDLD
-717 ISLNK
+717 
-722 KLIKERKYD
+722 RH
-731 LLTALLV
+731 A
-738 KYANLSEEDIKRFV
+738 
-752 IEKKWFAS
+752 
-760 LGSRLDGE
+760 
-768 MQRISQQLTSKVSA
+768 
-782 LAERY
+782 
-787 AQTLPEIDA
+787 
-796 EIADLEAK
+796 
-804 VAAHLKQM
+804 
-812 YCMFAIVLQK
+812 
-822 SARPRYLKNGIVL
+822 
-835 NLRRY
+835 
-840 CQL
+840 

>member
-1 MAVKKSELYSTLW
+1 MAIKKSELYSTLW

-45 SRSDAAF
+45 SRSDHGF

-66 ALKGNPNIGEEI
+66 ALKGTPNIGEEI
-78 NKKMQKLAE
+78 NKKMQALAE
-87 ANQLEGV
+87 ANGLEGV
-94 FVADFDDEAKLGKGK
+94 FVADFDNDDKLGKGK
-109 DKVET
+109 DKVKT
-114 LSKLIAV
+114 LSELIGV

-150 FATESGKSKGQFYT
+150 FASESGKSKGQFYT

-245 INDPQFKDDDQLK
+245 INDPQFKNEDQLK
-258 TFDYIVANPPF
+258 TFDFIVANPPF
-269 STKSWLK
+269 STKSWMK
-276 SAKAEDEYRRWGEG
+276 SAKAEDEYKRWGEG

-369 IIEKSEAAGRKGVF
+369 IIEKSEAADRKGVF

-481 SDLFSEHPTREGY
+481 SDLFSEHSTREGY
-494 YSLNCEQDAIR
+494 YALNCEQDTIR

-510 NVDFQKQSEVFK
+510 NADFQKQSEVFK
-522 RRFTDWCDKHRGELN
+522 RSFADWCDKHRNQLN
-537 SLAQGFAPKTLIEQ
+537 SLVQGFAPKILIEQ
-551 LGNSLLEFFSA
+551 LGNSLLDIFGA

-597 VQLYTPQA
+597 VQLYTPQPA
-605 TSKKND
+605 TKKND
-611 DKKKKEKKAATP
+611 DKKKKEKIATTP

-635 VVDEYFADKRDLIIA
+635 VIDEYFADKRDHIIA
-650 AEELLSQNEAQLAEL
+650 AEVLLSQNEAQLAEL

-680 DGKMTDAN
+680 DSKMTDAN
-688 IKKRIKALDKKAD
+688 IKKRIKALNKKTD
-701 AEELA
+701 AEEID
-706 VLQKYLDLKGD
+706 VLQKYLQLKTV
-717 ISLNK
+717 IKEQKNVVKRLKSELLAE
-722 KLIKERKYD
+722 LIK
-731 LLTALLV
+731 
-738 KYANLSEEDIKRFV
+738 KYAQLPETEIKRLV

-760 LGSRLDGE
+760 LGLRLEGE
-768 MQRISQQLTSKVSA
+768 MQRICQQLTSKVSA

-787 AQTLPEIDA
+787 TQTLPEIDT
-796 EIADLEAK
+796 EIAELEAK
-804 VAAHLKQM
+804 VAGHLKLM
-812 YCMFAIVLQK
+812 GY
-822 SARPRYLKNGIVL
+822 
-835 NLRRY
+835 
-840 CQL
+840 

>member
-45 SRSDAAF
+45 SRSDVAF
-52 DIEIPEGCY
+52 DIEIPDGCY

-87 ANQLEGV
+87 ANQLDGV

-164 PAEVSRVMAKVIG
+164 PAEVSRIMAKVIG

-208 EGATVYGQEKDNATV
+208 GGATVYGQEKDNATV

-276 SAKAEDEYRRWGEG
+276 SAKAEDEYKRWGEG

-383 MIDAKSGYI
+383 MIDAKSGYM

-455 AHLYGGLPKHDI
+455 AHLNGGLPKHDI

-481 SDLFSEHPTREGY
+481 GDLFSEHPTREGY
-494 YSLNCEQDAIR
+494 YSLYCEQDTIR

-510 NVDFQKQSEVFK
+510 NADFQKQSEVFK
-522 RRFTDWCDKHRGELN
+522 HSFADWCDKHCGELN

-551 LGNSLLEFFSA
+551 LGNSLLEFFGA

-570 DVYDCLMNYWGE
+570 DVYDCLMNFWGE

-597 VQLYTPQA
+597 VQLYTPQPA
-605 TSKKND
+605 SKKNND
-611 DKKKKEKKAATP
+611 KKKEKKAATP

-635 VVDEYFADKRDLIIA
+635 VIDEYFADKRDLIIA

-680 DGKMTDAN
+680 DSKMTDAN

-738 KYANLSEEDIKRFV
+738 KYAALSEEDIKRLV

-768 MQRISQQLTSKVSA
+768 MQRISQCLTSKVSA

-796 EIADLEAK
+796 EIDDLEAK
-804 VAAHLKQM
+804 IAAHLKQM
-812 YCMFAIVLQK
+812 GY
-822 SARPRYLKNGIVL
+822 
-835 NLRRY
+835 
-840 CQL
+840 

>member
-45 SRSDAAF
+45 SRSDASF
-52 DIEIPEGCY
+52 DIDIPEGCF

-66 ALKGNPNIGEEI
+66 ALKGNSNIGEEM
-78 NKKMQKLAE
+78 NKKMAALAE
-87 ANQLEGV
+87 ANQLDGV
-94 FVADFDDEAKLGKGK
+94 FIADFEDDAKLGKGK
-109 DKVET
+109 DKVDT
-114 LSKLIAV
+114 LSNLIAV

-177 LSNAKNGKRTTIYD
+177 LGNTKNGKRTTIYD

-245 INDPQFKDDDQLK
+245 INDPQFLEEGQLK

-276 SAKAEDEYRRWGEG
+276 SAKVEDVYHRWGEG
-290 IKIGIPPEKNGD
+290 IKVGVPPEKNGD

-358 FFGTG
+358 FYGTG

-369 IIEKSEAAGRKGVF
+369 IIEKSEAASRKGVF
-383 MIDAKSGYI
+383 MIDAKSGYT

-406 RIVDVWQSQRD
+406 RIVDVWQAQRD
-417 VPHFAR
+417 MPHYAR

-429 IERNDYNLNI
+429 IARNDYNLNI
-439 PRYVS
+439 PRYIA

-467 DQLAT
+467 DQLNT

-481 SDLFSEHPTREGY
+481 NSLFSQHPTRVGY
-494 YSLNCEQDAIR
+494 YALNCKQDEVRETIVTNA
-505 DTVSA
+505 
-510 NVDFQKQSEVFK
+510 DFCKQGNVFK
-522 RRFTDWCDKHRGELN
+522 SSFNEWCNRHHSYLYN
-537 SLAQGFAPKTLIEQ
+537 LAPGFAPKVLVEQ
-551 LGNSLLEFFSA
+551 LGNSLLEVFGA
-562 DRSLVDAY
+562 DKLLVNAY
-570 DVYDCLMNYWGE
+570 DAYDCLMNYWSE
-582 TMQDDCYMISSGGWT
+582 TMQDDCYMISSAGWEA
-597 VQLYTPQA
+597 QLYTPQSA
-605 TSKKND
+605 S
-611 DKKKKEKKAATP
+611 KKKEKKAATP
-623 EDIVCDLLPVPI
+623 EDVMCDLLPVPI
-635 VVDEYFADKRDLIIA
+635 VIDEYFPVKRSLIAA
-650 AEELLSQNEAQLAEL
+650 AEELLAQNETQLAEL
-665 IEEQAENYLDEDNFP
+665 MEQHAEAYLDEDNFP
-680 DGKMTDAN
+680 DGKMNDAN
-688 IKKRIKALDKKAD
+688 IKKRIKTLDKTAHT
-701 AEELA
+701 EEIA
-706 VLQKYLDLKGD
+706 VLQQYLSYKEK

-722 KLIKERKYD
+722 KVIKDRKYD
-731 LLTALLV
+731 LLTAIMV
-738 KYANLSEEDIKRFV
+738 KYADLSSEDVRRLV

-760 LGSRLDGE
+760 LSARLEDE
-768 MQRISQQLTSKVSA
+768 MQYISQQLTSKVSA

-787 AQTLPEIDA
+787 AQTLPEIDV

-804 VAAHLKQM
+804 VADHLKQM
-812 YCMFAIVLQK
+812 GY
-822 SARPRYLKNGIVL
+822 N
-835 NLRRY
+835 
-840 CQL
+840 

>member
-1 MAVKKSELYSTLW
+1 MAVKKSELYSSLW

-52 DIEIPEGCY
+52 DIEIPDGCY

-66 ALKGNPNIGEEI
+66 DLKGNPDIGEEM
-78 NKKMQKLAE
+78 NKKMAALAE
-87 ANQLEGV
+87 ANQLDGV
-94 FVADFDDEAKLGKGK
+94 FVADFDDDAKLGKGK

-114 LSKLIAV
+114 LGKLIAV
-121 FQNENLD
+121 FQNDNLD

-164 PAEVSRVMAKVIG
+164 PAEVSRVMANVIG
-177 LSNAKNGKRTTIYD
+177 LSNAKNGKKTTIYD

-208 EGATVYGQEKDNATV
+208 EGATIYGQEKDNATV

-245 INDPQFKDDDQLK
+245 INDPQFKENDKLK
-258 TFDYIVANPPF
+258 TFDFIVANPPF

-276 SAKAEDEYRRWGEG
+276 SAKAEDEYERWGEG

-338 KYLVAEKRYIKGII
+338 KYLVAERKYIKGII
-352 GLPANL
+352 GLPPNL

-369 IIEKSEAAGRKGVF
+369 IIEKSEADSRKGIF
-383 MIDAKSGYI
+383 MIDAKNGYI

-406 RIVDVWQSQRD
+406 RIVDAWKTHRD
-417 VPHFAR
+417 VPHFSR
-423 FVPMEE
+423 FVPMDE
-429 IERNDYNLNI
+429 IKKNDYNLNI

-467 DQLAT
+467 DQLTT
-472 YWDVCPSLR
+472 YWDVCPTLR
-481 SDLFSEHPTREGY
+481 SELFCEHLTRKGY
-494 YSLNCEQDAIR
+494 FTLNCNRDAVR
-505 DTVSA
+505 DIVSD
-510 NVDFQKQSEVFK
+510 NTDFKKQNEVFNK
-522 RRFTDWCDKHRGELN
+522 SFTDWSNKHRDLFY
-537 SLAQGFAPKTLIEQ
+537 SLVQGFAPKELVDK
-551 LGNSLLEFFSA
+551 LGNSLLEIFSS
-562 DRSLVDAY
+562 DKSLVDAY
-570 DVYDCLMNYWGE
+570 DVYDCLMNYWSE
-582 TMQDDCYMISSGGWT
+582 TMQDDCYMISSGGWEA
-597 VQLYTPQA
+597 QLYTPQPS
-605 TSKKND
+605 SKKKD
-611 DKKKKEKKAATP
+611 DKNTKEKKAATP
-623 EDIVCDLLPVPI
+623 DDVMCDLLPVNI
-635 VVDEYFADKRDLIIA
+635 VIEEYFADKRELITA
-650 AEELLSQNEAQLAEL
+650 AEERLAQNEAQLAEL
-665 IEEQAENYLDEDNFP
+665 IEEHSENYLDEDNFP
-680 DGKMTDAN
+680 DSKMSDSN
-688 IKKRIKALDKKAD
+688 IKKRIKELDNKND
-701 AEELA
+701 AEEIS
-706 VLQKYLDLKGD
+706 VLKKYLNIKGD
-717 ISLNK
+717 ISLVK
-722 KLIKERKYD
+722 KLIKELKYN
-731 LLTALLV
+731 LLSALMV
-738 KYANLSEEDIKRFV
+738 KYADLSEDDIKRLV
-752 IEKKWFAS
+752 IEKKWLAS
-760 LGSRLDGE
+760 LAVRLDGE

-787 AQTLPEIDA
+787 EQTLPEIDA

-804 VAAHLKQM
+804 VAQHLKQM
-812 YCMFAIVLQK
+812 GY
-822 SARPRYLKNGIVL
+822 
-835 NLRRY
+835 
-840 CQL
+840 

>member
-52 DIEIPEGCY
+52 DIEIPDGCY

-87 ANQLEGV
+87 ANQLDGV

-208 EGATVYGQEKDNATV
+208 GGATVYGQEKDNATV

-276 SAKAEDEYRRWGEG
+276 SAKAEDEYHRWGEG

-322 LPHGVLFRGN
+322 LPHGVLFRGSSEGKIRQQTVEEN
-332 AEAQIR
+332 LLEA
-338 KYLVAEKRYIKGII
+338 VV

-358 FFGTG
+358 FYGTG
-363 IPACII
+363 IPAAIAIFNKAKKCD
-369 IIEKSEAAGRKGVF
+369 EVLF
-383 MIDAKSGYI
+383 IDASREFENGKNQ
-392 KDGAKNR
+392 NR
-399 LREQDIR
+399 LRDIDIEH
-406 RIVDVWQSQRD
+406 IVSTYR
-417 VPHFAR
+417 A
-423 FVPMEE
+423 FVEGKLSAGVAEEKYAYVATRKE
-429 IERNDYNLNI
+429 IEENDYNLNI
-439 PRYVS
+439 PRYV
-444 APDTEILQDID
+444 DTYEEEEEIDIISVQ
-455 AHLYGGLPKHDI
+455 KEI
-467 DQLAT
+467 D
-472 YWDVCPSLR
+472 
-481 SDLFSEHPTREGY
+481 
-494 YSLNCEQDAIR
+494 N
-505 DTVSA
+505 
-510 NVDFQKQSEVFK
+510 
-522 RRFTDWCDKHRGELN
+522 
-537 SLAQGFAPKTLIEQ
+537 
-551 LGNSLLEFFSA
+551 LE
-562 DRSLVDAY
+562 
-570 DVYDCLMNYWGE
+570 
-582 TMQDDCYMISSGGWT
+582 
-597 VQLYTPQA
+597 
-605 TSKKND
+605 
-611 DKKKKEKKAATP
+611 
-623 EDIVCDLLPVPI
+623 
-635 VVDEYFADKRDLIIA
+635 
-650 AEELLSQNEAQLAEL
+650 AELAEV
-665 IEEQAENYLDEDNFP
+665 QV
-680 DGKMTDAN
+680 KM
-688 IKKRIKALDKKAD
+688 
-701 AEELA
+701 
-706 VLQKYLDLKGD
+706 
-717 ISLNK
+717 
-722 KLIKERKYD
+722 KE
-731 LLTALLV
+731 
-738 KYANLSEEDIKRFV
+738 
-752 IEKKWFAS
+752 
-760 LGSRLDGE
+760 
-768 MQRISQQLTSKVSA
+768 
-782 LAERY
+782 
-787 AQTLPEIDA
+787 
-796 EIADLEAK
+796 
-804 VAAHLKQM
+804 
-812 YCMFAIVLQK
+812 
-822 SARPRYLKNGIVL
+822 YLKELGM
-835 NLRRY
+835 
-840 CQL
+840 

>member
-45 SRSDAAF
+45 SRSDIAF
-52 DIEIPEGCY
+52 DIEIPDGCH

-66 ALKGNPNIGEEI
+66 ALKGNPNIGEEM
-78 NKKMQKLAE
+78 NKKMAALAE
-87 ANQLEGV
+87 ANQLDGV
-94 FVADFDDEAKLGKGK
+94 FVADFEDDTKLGKGK
-109 DKVET
+109 DKVDT
-114 LSKLIAV
+114 LSNLIAV

-164 PAEVSRVMAKVIG
+164 PGEVSRVMAKVIG
-177 LSNAKNGKRTTIYD
+177 LNKTKKGKKTTIYD

-276 SAKAEDEYRRWGEG
+276 SAKAEDEYKRWGEG

-369 IIEKSEAAGRKGVF
+369 IIEKSEAASRKGVF
-383 MIDAKSGYI
+383 MIDAKSSYI

-406 RIVDVWQSQRD
+406 RIVDVWQAQRD

-444 APDTEILQDID
+444 APDTEILQDIN

-467 DQLAT
+467 DQLSS
-472 YWDVCPSLR
+472 YWDVGPSLR
-481 SDLFSEHPTREGY
+481 DDLFSEHTTREGY
-494 YSLNCEQDAIR
+494 YSLNCEQDTIR

-510 NVDFQKQSEVFK
+510 NADFKKQSEVFK
-522 RRFTDWCDKHRGELN
+522 RSFADWCNKHRDELN
-537 SLAQGFAPKTLIEQ
+537 SLVQGFAPKTLIEQ
-551 LGNSLLEFFSA
+551 LGNSLLDIFGA
-562 DRSLVDAY
+562 DKSLVDAY

-582 TMQDDCYMISSGGWT
+582 TMQDDCYMISSGDWT
-597 VQLYTPQA
+597 VQLYTPQPA
-605 TSKKND
+605 SKKND
-611 DKKKKEKKAATP
+611 NKKEKKAATP

-635 VVDEYFADKRDLIIA
+635 VVDEYFAEKRDLITA
-650 AEELLSQNEAQLAEL
+650 AEELLAQNEAQLAEL

-680 DGKMTDAN
+680 DGKMNDGN
-688 IKKRIKALDKKAD
+688 IKKRIKALDKKSD
-701 AEELA
+701 AEEFA
-706 VLQKYLDLKGD
+706 VLQKYLTLKGD

-731 LLTALLV
+731 LLAALLV
-738 KYANLSEEDIKRFV
+738 KYADLSEEDIKRLV
-752 IEKKWFAS
+752 VEKKWFAS
-760 LGSRLDGE
+760 LSARLDGE
-768 MQRISQQLTSKVSA
+768 MQRISQHLTSKVSA

-787 AQTLPEIDA
+787 SQTLPDIDA
-796 EIADLEAK
+796 EITDLEAK

-812 YCMFAIVLQK
+812 GY
-822 SARPRYLKNGIVL
+822 
-835 NLRRY
+835 
-840 CQL
+840 

>member
-258 TFDYIVANPPF
+258 TFDYIVANPTF

-276 SAKAEDEYRRWGEG
+276 SAKAEDEYHRWGEG

-383 MIDAKSGYI
+383 MIDAKGGYI

-481 SDLFSEHPTREGY
+481 GDLFSEHPTRKGY

-510 NVDFQKQSEVFK
+510 NSDFQKQSEVFK
-522 RRFTDWCDKHRGELN
+522 RSFADWCDKHREELN
-537 SLAQGFAPKTLIEQ
+537 SLVQGFAPKMLIEQ
-551 LGNSLLEFFSA
+551 LGNSLLDIFGA
-562 DRSLVDAY
+562 DKSLVDAY

-597 VQLYTPQA
+597 VQLYTPQPA
-605 TSKKND
+605 SKKND

-635 VVDEYFADKRDLIIA
+635 VIDEYFADKRNLIIA

-665 IEEQAENYLDEDNFP
+665 IEEQVENYLDEDNFP
-680 DGKMTDAN
+680 DSKMTDAN

-738 KYANLSEEDIKRFV
+738 KYAALSEEDIKRLV

-787 AQTLPEIDA
+787 AQTLSEIDT

-812 YCMFAIVLQK
+812 GY
-822 SARPRYLKNGIVL
+822 
-835 NLRRY
+835 
-840 CQL
+840 

>member
-14 KCCDELRG
+14 RCCDELRG

-87 ANQLEGV
+87 ANQLDGV

-177 LSNAKNGKRTTIYD
+177 LSNTKNGKRTTIYD

-276 SAKAEDEYRRWGEG
+276 SAKAEDEYHRWGEG
-290 IKIGIPPEKNGD
+290 IKIGVPPEKNGD

-352 GLPANL
+352 SLPANL

-481 SDLFSEHPTREGY
+481 SDLFSEHSLREGY
-494 YSLNCEQDAIR
+494 YSLNCEQDTIR

-510 NVDFQKQSEVFK
+510 NADFQKQSEVFK
-522 RRFTDWCDKHRGELN
+522 RSFADWCDKHLEELN
-537 SLAQGFAPKTLIEQ
+537 SLVQGFTPKTLIEQ
-551 LGNSLLEFFSA
+551 LGNSLLEIFGA
-562 DRSLVDAY
+562 DKSLVDAY

-582 TMQDDCYMISSGGWT
+582 TMQDDCYMISSGGWM
-597 VQLYTPQA
+597 VQLYTPQPA
-605 TSKKND
+605 SKKND
-611 DKKKKEKKAATP
+611 NKKEKKAATP
-623 EDIVCDLLPVPI
+623 DDIVCDLLPVPI
-635 VVDEYFADKRDLIIA
+635 VVDEYFADKRNLIIA

-665 IEEQAENYLDEDNFP
+665 IEEQAENYLDEDNFL

-688 IKKRIKALDKKAD
+688 IKKRIKVLNKKAD

-738 KYANLSEEDIKRFV
+738 KYAALSEEDIKRLV

-812 YCMFAIVLQK
+812 GY
-822 SARPRYLKNGIVL
+822 
-835 NLRRY
+835 
-840 CQL
+840 

>member
-52 DIEIPEGCY
+52 DIEIPEDCY

>member
-45 SRSDAAF
+45 NCSDAAF
-52 DIEIPEGCY
+52 DIEIPDGCY

-87 ANQLEGV
+87 ANQLDGV

-121 FQNENLD
+121 FQNENID

-177 LSNAKNGKRTTIYD
+177 LSNTKNGKRTTIYD

-276 SAKAEDEYRRWGEG
+276 SAKAEDEYHRWGEG
-290 IKIGIPPEKNGD
+290 VKIGVPPEKNGD

-383 MIDAKSGYI
+383 MIDAKGGYI

-429 IERNDYNLNI
+429 IDRNDYNLNI

-481 SDLFSEHPTREGY
+481 SDLFSEHSLREGY
-494 YSLNCEQDAIR
+494 YSLNCEQDTIR

-510 NVDFQKQSEVFK
+510 NADFQKQSEVFK
-522 RRFTDWCDKHRGELN
+522 RSFADWCNKHLEELN
-537 SLAQGFAPKTLIEQ
+537 SLVQGFAPKTLIEQ
-551 LGNSLLEFFSA
+551 LGNSLLDIFGA
-562 DRSLVDAY
+562 DKSLVDAY

-582 TMQDDCYMISSGGWT
+582 TMQDDCYMISSGGWS
-597 VQLYTPQA
+597 VQLYTPQPA
-605 TSKKND
+605 SKKGE
-611 DKKKKEKKAATP
+611 KKKEKKAATP
-623 EDIVCDLLPVPI
+623 EDVVCDLLPVPI
-635 VVDEYFADKRDLIIA
+635 VIDEYFAEKRDLITA
-650 AEELLSQNEAQLAEL
+650 AEELLAQNEAQLAEL

-680 DGKMTDAN
+680 DGKMNDGN
-688 IKKRIKALDKKAD
+688 IKKRIKALDKKSD
-701 AEELA
+701 AEEFA
-706 VLQKYLDLKGD
+706 ALQKYLTLKGD
-717 ISLNK
+717 ISINK

-731 LLTALLV
+731 LLTALMV
-738 KYANLSEEDIKRFV
+738 KYADLSEEDIKRLI

-796 EIADLEAK
+796 EITDLEAK

-812 YCMFAIVLQK
+812 GY
-822 SARPRYLKNGIVL
+822 
-835 NLRRY
+835 
-840 CQL
+840 